1 MFFQGKHCTKS
12 NCLTQKTKKMVRIVN
27 YQKRTTEE
35 GKDFFTLELQGGV
48 QMVKSQETGKFYIT
62 AKKASISST
71 FDELTCKALI
81 GTELPGDI
89 QKVNCK
95 PYEYTNK
102 DTGEVIELSHRYEY
116 VEENT
121 SNPVPEK
128 SKTTIDAFME
138 NVPVGNSFSTNG
150 QLVH

>member
-1 MFFQGKHCTKS
+1 
-12 NCLTQKTKKMVRIVN
+12 MVRIVN

-35 GKDFFTLELQGGV
+35 GKDFFTLELQGGI

-81 GTELPGDI
+81 GTELSGDI

-95 PYEYTNK
+95 PYEYTIK

-121 SNPVPEK
+121 SNSVPEK

-150 QLVH
+150 QLSH